1 MKHYKGDRFMNEWW
15 EPKYSDMVIPTL
27 RLLFPSWG
35 RSLNE
40 RQRQKKSKVWDKNQ
54 ILIPIRANTV
64 CVVYF
69 FLLES
74 GQSYEIEEGSSPLAQ
89 LGLFKLTPDK
99 SLVVLAGYEAERDM
113 RKNIEVALRSN

>member
-1 MKHYKGDRFMNEWW
+1 MPYETR
-15 EPKYSDMVIPTL
+15 TL
-27 RLLFPSWG
+27 
-35 RSLNE
+35 
-40 RQRQKKSKVWDKNQ
+40 
-54 ILIPIRANTV
+54 

-99 SLVVLAGYEAERDM
+99 SLVVLTGYEAERDM
-113 RKNIEVALRSN
+113 RKNIEVALRSIDFKINPRVLLEVLKDNGEDTDVTVCLTGYGAENSAFMLPFSGDLTLNA